1 MAFTQSDR
9 DIIIATKTR
18 VDGLV
23 DRLDNLPCE
32 QHPPE
37 CTQETRLES
46 LEKTRGRAIGAS
58 IKGLIAIIL
67 SVGAYCVSRLIGG

>member
-1 MAFTQSDR
+1 MAFEQADR

-23 DRLDNLPCE
+23 ERLDNLPCE

-37 CTQETRLES
+37 CTQEPRLKS
-46 LEKTRGRAIGAS
+46 LETTRTRGIRAVVSTIIG
-58 IKGLIAIIL
+58 LF
-67 SVGAYCVSRLIGG
+67 VVIGGYFITK

>member
-1 MAFTQSDR
+1 MGFEQADR

-37 CTQETRLES
+37 CTQETRLDS
-46 LEKTRGRAIGAS
+46 LETSRTRG
-58 IKGLIAIIL
+58 IKAVVSTVIGLIVFT
-67 SVGAYCVSRLIGG
+67 VGYLFTKIGG

>member
-1 MAFTQSDR
+1 MGFEQADR
-9 DIIIATKTR
+9 DIIIATRAR
-18 VDGLV
+18 VDALA

-46 LEKTRGRAIGAS
+46 LETSRTRG
-58 IKGLIAIIL
+58 IKAVVSTVIGLIVFT
-67 SVGAYCVSRLIGG
+67 VGYLFTKIGG

>member
-1 MAFTQSDR
+1 MGFEQADR

-46 LEKTRGRAIGAS
+46 LETTRSRGLKAIIS
-58 IKGLIAIIL
+58 TIIGLIVFVA
-67 SVGAYCVSRLIGG
+67 GYFFTKTGG

>member
-1 MAFTQSDR
+1 MAFEQADR

-37 CTQETRLES
+37 CTQEPRLKS
-46 LEKTRGRAIGAS
+46 LETTRMRGIRALVSTIIG
-58 IKGLIAIIL
+58 LF
-67 SVGAYCVSRLIGG
+67 VVIGGYIIHKIGG

>member
-1 MAFTQSDR
+1 MGFEQADR
-9 DIIIATKTR
+9 DIIIATRTR
-18 VDGLV
+18 LEGLV

-37 CTQETRLES
+37 CTQEARLES

-58 IKGLIAIIL
+58 IKGLVAVIL

>member
-37 CTQETRLES
+37 CTQEVRLES
-46 LEKTRGRAIGAS
+46 LEKTRTRAMGAS
-58 IKGLIAIIL
+58 IKGLVAIIL

>member
-37 CTQETRLES
+37 CTQEPRLKS
-46 LEKTRGRAIGAS
+46 LETSRTRGLRAVVSTVI
-58 IKGLIAIIL
+58 GLIVVVA
-67 SVGAYCVSRLIGG
+67 GYFFTKIGG